1 MNKTV
6 LALIIGIALGAAGTW
21 LFTPPREVAPEPQTE
36 PAAPATAALP
46 ALPEPYYKVLFEN
59 DAVRIVD
66 HRLETGGTEPEHTHP
81 PMLAYFV
88 EGATVVITE
97 ADGSTSEATVP
108 TGAFLGADN
117 LRWWT
122 HALENTGDTPLHS
135 ILIELK
141 GHPRAGG

>member
-1 MNKTV
+1 
-6 LALIIGIALGAAGTW
+6 
-21 LFTPPREVAPEPQTE
+21 
-36 PAAPATAALP
+36 
-46 ALPEPYYKVLFEN
+46 VLFED
-59 DAVRIVD
+59 DAVRVVD
-66 HRLETGGTEPEHTHP
+66 HQLETGATEPEHTHP

-88 EGATVVITE
+88 QGATVMITE
-97 ADGSTSEATVP
+97 ADGSTSAATIP

-141 GHPRAGG
+141 GHPVGR

>member
-6 LALIIGIALGAAGTW
+6 IAFIVGIALGAAGTW
-21 LFTPPREVAPEPQTE
+21 LFITPREVASEPQTE
-36 PAAPATAALP
+36 PAGPDTAALP
-46 ALPEPYYKVLFEN
+46 ELPEPYYKVLFEN

-66 HRLETGGTEPEHTHP
+66 HQLEAGGTEPEHTHP

-88 EGATVVITE
+88 QGATVIITE
-97 ADGSTSEATVP
+97 ADGSTSEATIP

-122 HALENTGDTPLHS
+122 HALENRGDTPLHS

-141 GHPRAGG
+141 GHPPGS